1 MLNLFSTFNT
11 AYLGQANYQGAANV
25 AWNSPLA
32 YQAVG
37 QSAGN
42 GATIVQLG

>member
-1 MLNLFSTFNT
+1 MLNWGSTFNT
-11 AYLGQANYQGAANV
+11 AVLGQANYQGAGNV
-25 AWNSPLA
+25 AWNSWGA

-42 GATIVQLG
+42 GATVIQLG